1 MHALFDCNPLGR
13 RDRSSFFLSLYLS
26 LSLSSFYLRISFILF
41 LLRQLIP
48 LSLSFSLSV
57 KFFTHIYISP
67 LLSSPLSSPSLS
79 LRVTAHNNP
88 FFRSFWFVNYFRSSR
103 RIENISRNCFITSV
117 VDNTRVRHVLSRNS
131 TRGLKICT
139 FTNSPSIH
147 VRTAHAH
154 THIRMREAKKEKK
167 KRNKAGSLQREG
179 DG

>member
-41 LLRQLIP
+41 LLRQLIS

-57 KFFTHIYISP
+57 KFFTHIYISLP
-67 LLSSPLSSPSLS
+67 LSLPPLSSPSLFPLSLS

-103 RIENISRNCFITSV
+103 RIENIPRNCFITKTSV
-117 VDNTRVRHVLSRNS
+117 VDNTRVRHALSRNS
-131 TRGLKICT
+131 TRGLEICT
-139 FTNSPSIH
+139 FTIH
-147 VRTAHAH
+147 RQSTYAL
-154 THIRMREAKKEKK
+154 RMRIRTYECAKRRKK
-167 KRNKAGSLQREG
+167 KKTK
-179 DG
+179 